1 MYSEKFLDI
10 FKNPLNAGG
19 LQGANGVGKYID
31 SSCGDSIKIYLK
43 FDENQ
48 TIIGAHF
55 KALGGTATIVAG
67 SAICSCLI
75 DCSINEAL
83 NIDED
88 RIMEVTGEF
97 PSEKRYAIDFAKKA
111 LVNAIENYKNNLEKE
126 IKKNAKK
133 SPIKEEKPKQEKPNI
148 TPEISDRRNVSAAKA
163 KFDEMFNL

>member
-19 LQGANGVGKYID
+19 LQGANGTGKYVD

-48 TIIGAHF
+48 TIVGARF

-67 SAICSCLI
+67 SAMCSCLL
-75 DCSINEAL
+75 DCTISEAL

-88 RIMEVTGEF
+88 RIMEVTGDF
-97 PSEKRYAIDFAKKA
+97 PKDKRYAIEFVKKA
-111 LVNAIENYKNNLEKE
+111 LINAIDNYKNNLEKE
-126 IKKNAKK
+126 MKKNANKT
-133 SPIKEEKPKQEKPNI
+133 PIKEEKTKEEKLII
-148 TPEISDRRNVSAAKA
+148 TPEITDRRNVSAAKA

>member
-19 LQGANGVGKYID
+19 LQGANGVGKYVD
-31 SSCGDSIKIYLK
+31 AGCGDSIKIYLK

-48 TIIGAHF
+48 TIIDARF

-67 SAICSCLI
+67 SAICSCLL
-75 DCSINEAL
+75 DCTINEAL

-88 RIMEVTGEF
+88 RIMEVTGDF
-97 PSEKRYAIDFAKKA
+97 PKDKKYAIDFVKKA
-111 LVNAIENYKNNLEKE
+111 LVNAIDNYKKNLEKE
-126 IKKNAKK
+126 NKKIINKTLV
-133 SPIKEEKPKQEKPNI
+133 KEEKIKVEKPEI
-148 TPEISDRRNVSAAKA
+148 TPQIADRRTVSAAKA